1 MLNPLQTTAP
11 LCTCPGFCEKD
22 TVASTRWQ
30 DARMTQRQT
39 TPPAERQ
46 VWAVAAVVW
55 LLVELLRAWTPL
67 LITVFGRAAE
77 TPPELIGL
85 FALAV
90 TALPLV
96 VLGVAAQRLASGSA
110 VPVLVLAALLARLL
124 LPLLS
129 GRLLLAA
136 ASVGVVLALLALA
149 LTAARLGRALA
160 PGLFTG
166 LAAAATTHAALG
178 TWGAVHRTDV
188 AGAVVTALLVA
199 TVVTTLRGHR
209 DGAPAAAFLRLAWV
223 VLPVVLVA
231 GIALANPARGLVA
244 GSVGA
249 MAVVAATAAAA
260 LLARRPWS
268 LAHRAV
274 AGVVVIAA
282 TAASM
287 LREPLDWVVLVAL
300 LVGMPALAV
309 LLGGGRAG
317 GASPTRVARA
327 VGSSAIVFTVL
338 LFAFYAGYDMGYRA
352 DWVVVAVAVAVV
364 AVALLPPTPETI
376 TDAGLA
382 LPSRAATVVVVAAL
396 VAGVGPF
403 VTVRALD
410 DARPPTDGTVRVAA
424 WNLRMGYGMDGTFR
438 PAEVAR
444 VLREEGSDVVLLSE
458 IDRAWLLNGGQD
470 QLGVLARLLGFEM
483 AFGPAGDQVWGD
495 AILSR
500 WPMEDVRGE
509 RLPGYDSL
517 TGATT
522 LGATVVPPKGS
533 KVRVVAT
540 HLQPDAE
547 GADPTLRQARD
558 VAARAKGVTGP
569 VVVGGDFNFEPG
581 SGSWQAMLDAGLV
594 DGLAR
599 ARPLRTSRS
608 DELTAQIDHVFVST
622 GLTVSAPRTRT
633 TLLSDHLPVFVDV
646 QAP

>member
-67 LITVFGRAAE
+67 LITVLGRAAE
-77 TPPELIGL
+77 TPPELIGI

-209 DGAPAAAFLRLAWV
+209 EGAPAAAPLRLAWV
-223 VLPVVLVA
+223 VLPVLLVA

-352 DWVVVAVAVAVV
+352 DWVVVAVAVVVV
-364 AVALLPPTPETI
+364 AVALLPPTPAPVI
-376 TDAGLA
+376 GAGLA
-382 LPSRAATVVVVAAL
+382 LPSRAVTVVVVAAL

-403 VTVRALD
+403 LTVRALD
-410 DARPPTDGTVRVAA
+410 DSKPPTAGSVRVAA

-438 PAEVAR
+438 PAEVAQ
-444 VLREEGSDVVLLSE
+444 VLREEGTDVVLLSE
-458 IDRAWLLNGGQD
+458 IDRGWLLNGGQD

-500 WPMEDVRGE
+500 WPLDDVRGE
-509 RLPGYDSL
+509 RRPGYDSL
-517 TGATT
+517 TGATA
-522 LGATVVPPKGS
+522 LSATVTPPKGS

-547 GADPTLRQARD
+547 GEDPTLRQARD
-558 VAARAKGVTGP
+558 VAAIAKGVTGP
-569 VVVGGDFNFEPG
+569 VVVGGDFNFQPG
-581 SGSWQAMLDAGLV
+581 SGSWQAMLDAGLS
-594 DGLAR
+594 DALTE
-599 ARPLRTSRS
+599 ARPLRTARS
-608 DELTAQIDHVFVST
+608 DELTEEIDHVFVR
-622 GLTVSAPRTRT
+622 GLTATAPRALES
-633 TLLSDHLPVFVDV
+633 LLSDHLPVFVDLRV
-646 QAP
+646 D